1 MAFNRTYGITNAKR
15 EQLDRMNSS
24 ALANSLGTEL
34 ASCVK
39 VVYGSYKYSRDGG
52 AIGDYYLLDKDGAR
66 VYLPSGTIITDVL
79 IHAATAGA
87 SGGSATIDLDS
98 EAANDLLAA
107 EAIASFSSNALVA
120 GVPLAATGA
129 STFVRLTA
137 ERALKMSINTAA
149 LTAGE
154 FRVYVTCIV
163 PGL

>member
-1 MAFNRTYGITNAKR
+1 MAFNRTYGITNEKR
-15 EQLDRMNSS
+15 QELDKMNSS
-24 ALANSLGTEL
+24 ALKNSLGTEL

-39 VVYGSYKYSRDGG
+39 VIYASYSFARDGG
-52 AIGDYYLLDKDGAR
+52 ATGDYYLLDKDGAR
-66 VYLPSGTIITDVL
+66 VYLPSGTIITDVFV
-79 IHAATAGA
+79 HAATAGA

-107 EAIASFSSNALVA
+107 EAIATFSSNALVA
-120 GVPLAATGA
+120 GIPLAATGK

-149 LTAGE
+149 LTAGV
-154 FRVYVTCIV
+154 FRVYLTCIV